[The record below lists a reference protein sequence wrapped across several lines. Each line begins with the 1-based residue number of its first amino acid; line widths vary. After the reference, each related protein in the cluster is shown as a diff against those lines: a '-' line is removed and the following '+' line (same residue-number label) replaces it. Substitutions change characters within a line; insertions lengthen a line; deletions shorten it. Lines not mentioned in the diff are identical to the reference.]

1 METLEK
7 KYPLLDNINS
17 PADLKKLDV
26 EQLPQLCDELRSFII
41 NSLATNPGHLGSSLG
56 AIDIIVA
63 VHYVIDSPKD
73 KFLFDVGHQAYAHK
87 ILTGRRDAF
96 KTNRQHGGLSGFPTP
111 EESKYDAFIAGHASN
126 SISAGLGLSV
136 AQRNKPKEERS
147 RVVSLIGD
155 GAMSGGLAFE
165 GLNNAASTDN
175 DLIIVL
181 NDNHMAIDPAKG
193 GMSQYLLDI
202 TTSKTYNSLRYKLYK
217 LLRKIGIVDEKSKNK
232 IQRTTNRIKSIL
244 SRQQSNIFESLSI
257 RYFGPV
263 DGHDVKTLVRIFNEI
278 KDYKGPRVVHCVT
291 TKGKGYEP
299 AEKSA
304 TIWHA
309 PGKFDPQT
317 GERIK
322 EDCSAPLAPKYQDV
336 FGETLL
342 QLARKNDK
350 IVGVTPAMPSGS
362 SLSIMMKEMPKRCF
376 DVGIAEGH
384 AVTFSAGMAKGG
396 LQPFCVIYS
405 TFLQRAYDNVIHD
418 VAILNLPVVI
428 CVDRAGI
435 VGHDGTTHHGY
446 FDMTSLR
453 SIPNIT
459 IAAPMN
465 EIELR
470 NMMYTAQLPG
480 KGTFVIRYPRGRGE
494 FCNDDW
500 KTAPMEELPIGKGV
514 KIKDGEDIAVLSIG
528 TAGND
533 AAKAIAEVEKNTGK
547 QIAHYDMR
555 FLKPIDEELLKEVAA
570 RYSKI
575 VTVEEGMRDGGLGSA
590 VVEKLADWKI
600 SKDVVRIGYPDKFIG
615 QGEISELKADTRTDF
630 RAIADEI
637 TKLIESL

>member
-1 METLEK
+1 
-7 KYPLLDNINS
+7 
-17 PADLKKLDV
+17 
-26 EQLPQLCDELRSFII
+26 
-41 NSLATNPGHLGSSLG
+41 
-56 AIDIIVA
+56 
-63 VHYVIDSPKD
+63 
-73 KFLFDVGHQAYAHK
+73 
-87 ILTGRRDAF
+87 
-96 KTNRQHGGLSGFPTP
+96 
-111 EESKYDAFIAGHASN
+111 
-126 SISAGLGLSV
+126 
-136 AQRNKPKEERS
+136 
-147 RVVSLIGD
+147 
-155 GAMSGGLAFE
+155 
-165 GLNNAASTDN
+165 
-175 DLIIVL
+175 
-181 NDNHMAIDPAKG
+181 
-193 GMSQYLLDI
+193 
-202 TTSKTYNSLRYKLYK
+202 
-217 LLRKIGIVDEKSKNK
+217 
-232 IQRTTNRIKSIL
+232 
-244 SRQQSNIFESLSI
+244 
-257 RYFGPV
+257 
-263 DGHDVKTLVRIFNEI
+263 VRIFNEI

-322 EDCSAPLAPKYQDV
+322 EDSTAPLAPRYQDV

-376 DVGIAEGH
+376 DVVIAEGH

-555 FLKPIDEELLKEVAA
+555 FLKPIDEELLREVAA